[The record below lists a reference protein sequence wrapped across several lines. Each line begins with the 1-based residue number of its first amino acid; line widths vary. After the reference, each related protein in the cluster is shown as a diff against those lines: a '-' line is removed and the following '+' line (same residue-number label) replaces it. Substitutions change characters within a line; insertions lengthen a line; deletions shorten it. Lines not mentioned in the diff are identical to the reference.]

1 MVIGAG
7 GLMLPAY
14 GNSPGTNLQSS
25 SGANVSINT
34 LASDYPPIL
43 TGMRG
48 SHPGSFEVAHALA
61 WQGQKP
67 EKYAPLDEHYDLI
80 VVGGGMSGLAA
91 AWYYLKEKG
100 QDARILILDNH
111 DDFGGHAKRNEFHY
125 KGRMLLSL
133 GGAQN
138 LDSPS
143 NYGDVAG
150 SLLIDIGIDEQ
161 AITQMA
167 LNTPD
172 NYVLGGKLNGEVG
185 LTVPD
190 GDNYTTIGG
199 NWMKFWHGRGDYRSA
214 VNQLPIP
221 EDQKSKLI
229 RFFGGEQDF
238 LDDLSLSDK
247 WDYVNSTSYNQFLS
261 ERIGLSTSTIP
272 ILDAHLL
279 VLNGPSGWNHTVLE
293 AVMSGSPGLR
303 AMGWL
308 ADFVDTI
315 GAMLVDELAG
325 DVRMFPD
332 GNASVARLLVQKM
345 IPSVAPNMKGFEDV
359 AITRFDY
366 SALDKSEQPVRIRLN
381 STAVGVREAGG
392 QVQVDYVQQ
401 GEALRV
407 TANHCVLAC
416 YNDLVPHLCPEM
428 SEPQKEGLSYG
439 ERAPFVYANV
449 LLDNGAAFSRL
460 GVMFTH
466 CPYDPFQW
474 VAAAPT
480 VTSGGYEPPRGPDD
494 PMVVFMMASP
504 TPADG
509 SGGTARE
516 LLRAGRHKI
525 YASTFDDYEQQIRD
539 QLQHMLGN
547 YGFDHE
553 TDIKAITVNRI
564 PHGYAY
570 SYLGLDDPEW
580 EEGKAPHEI
589 GRQRFGRIS
598 IANTDSEVTPLMNAA
613 FDAAYRAVQEQL
625 QL

>member
-1 MVIGAG
+1 
-7 GLMLPAY
+7 MLPAY

-25 SGANVSINT
+25 GGANVSINT

-221 EDQKSKLI
+221 EDQKANS
-229 RFFGGEQDF
+229 FV
-238 LDDLSLSDK
+238 SLAASRTF
-247 WDYVNSTSYNQFLS
+247 WTTCLCPTNGT
-261 ERIGLSTSTIP
+261 TST
-272 ILDAHLL
+272 A
-279 VLNGPSGWNHTVLE
+279 
-293 AVMSGSPGLR
+293 R
-303 AMGWL
+303 A
-308 ADFVDTI
+308 TTSSC
-315 GAMLVDELAG
+315 
-325 DVRMFPD
+325 P
-332 GNASVARLLVQKM
+332 NASDYRPRLSQYWM
-345 IPSVAPNMKGFEDV
+345 H
-359 AITRFDY
+359 TY
-366 SALDKSEQPVRIRLN
+366 S
-381 STAVGVREAGG
+381 
-392 QVQVDYVQQ
+392 
-401 GEALRV
+401 
-407 TANHCVLAC
+407 
-416 YNDLVPHLCPEM
+416 
-428 SEPQKEGLSYG
+428 
-439 ERAPFVYANV
+439 F
-449 LLDNGAAFSRL
+449 
-460 GVMFTH
+460 
-466 CPYDPFQW
+466 
-474 VAAAPT
+474 
-480 VTSGGYEPPRGPDD
+480 
-494 PMVVFMMASP
+494 
-504 TPADG
+504 
-509 SGGTARE
+509 
-516 LLRAGRHKI
+516 
-525 YASTFDDYEQQIRD
+525 
-539 QLQHMLGN
+539 
-547 YGFDHE
+547 
-553 TDIKAITVNRI
+553 
-564 PHGYAY
+564 
-570 SYLGLDDPEW
+570 
-580 EEGKAPHEI
+580 
-589 GRQRFGRIS
+589 
-598 IANTDSEVTPLMNAA
+598 
-613 FDAAYRAVQEQL
+613 
-625 QL
+625 